1 MSKDGERGDQWEE
14 RGAAVQQ
21 LRDRVLPRMEGEGA
35 EGGECNCGQVEPPG
49 MFQWGGGGKEG
60 TKVFESN
67 NGANELD
74 ERGQRGGGLL
84 EAKKS
89 KKWPFAVKLWHL
101 PSARLGGRSE
111 IVEPGRGVE
120 ASRRR
125 FPTCICTRNRFP
137 ATRYSGA
144 SSPNVKGY
152 FRNAK
157 TNTWW

>member
-1 MSKDGERGDQWEE
+1 MVWRKENKCEHNSKVEEGGGKEDEVPAHSAAKRAVSKDGERGDQWEE

-35 EGGECNCGQVEPPG
+35 EGGECNCGHVEPPG

-60 TKVFESN
+60 AKVFESN

-101 PSARLGGRSE
+101 PSARSGGRSE
-111 IVEPGRGVE
+111 VY
-120 ASRRR
+120 
-125 FPTCICTRNRFP
+125 CC
-137 ATRYSGA
+137 
-144 SSPNVKGY
+144 
-152 FRNAK
+152 
-157 TNTWW
+157 